1 MAFTAY
7 HNITASDGLSQELIK
22 PGDNTKGIK
31 SILLTNIH
39 DSANANVSLF
49 LQDNPPSGTATSTFT
64 LINVVPIPANTALL
78 LDDAPLL
85 SFNGNVYGL
94 YIKVTGSDTVDVL
107 INR

>member
-1 MAFTAY
+1 MSTY
-7 HNITASDGLSQELIK
+7 HNITGSTGVTVTLVSAATEIDPIK
-22 PGDNTKGIK
+22 N
-31 SILLTNIH
+31 ILLTNIH

-64 LINVVPIPANTALL
+64 LIHVVPIPANTALL